1 MRIPQY
7 EQQVNAP
14 SAPQF
19 NQIADVRNDNLGQV
33 ADSLNEV
40 YKVKLKEQEEA
51 QKTAFFQADTSI
63 KMALDKAKFD
73 IAERIKNGGSYANAE
88 AEYQKAHDAAI
99 AQFASAFDADKSGNT
114 KLRAL
119 AEYQANGLNNLMSIR
134 DMATSRRKSDT
145 AASANLRA
153 EQLTQQ
159 MLDASPEQAE
169 EIKKQI
175 ASLYASATAAVGGSP
190 DEGRLKAMKT
200 IQGAEQDRFELFRQN
215 NAANPELQLSEIE
228 RLHKEKLVD
237 TDFYIQARGYAMK
250 EIADN
255 ANVADVQTLI
265 SSPFS
270 YSGKEIKQNDVDRY
284 FQTESVKYIDNPAMY
299 EQSIVESS
307 IATGYVPTQVKKQA
321 ASMFSFPAENMK
333 EADAQTV
340 ASMANVI
347 SKIDENSYRMKD
359 GQLPEEIRAK
369 ANIIKSS
376 IDSGMTAQD
385 AVMTMQRITKDKNT
399 MELYKSASGEA
410 AKIALGKKLDG
421 ELFTID
427 PETPKYAMSDW
438 MKSYAVHRSFGA
450 STSTAAEQAD
460 KDVGKK
466 FGEFN
471 GYKVRD
477 PVTNYDGRFS
487 EKSWIKAAESGV
499 ESANVKPPIGAKIA
513 VIADNITK
521 QEMQKN
527 AHPKDM
533 NNISYSIQWVYDDN
547 SPPVQAYGNDG
558 NPLRIRPKV
567 GMEDKK
573 ENKYFLNSLGI
584 SG

>member
-33 ADSLNEV
+33 ADSLNEI

-88 AEYQKAHDAAI
+88 AEYQKAHDMAI

-159 MLDASPEQAE
+159 MLDAPPEQAE

-200 IQGAEQDRFELFRQN
+200 IQGAEQDRFQLFAQN
-215 NAANPELQLSEIE
+215 NANDPKAVLNEVEN
-228 RLHKEKLVD
+228 LHKNKLID

-255 ANVADVQTLI
+255 ANVNVNDSIYRAFAQLSI
-265 SSPFS
+265 SNQEVEKLLEK
-270 YSGKEIKQNDVDRY
+270 YSIE
-284 FQTESVKYIDNPAMY
+284 E
-299 EQSIVESS
+299 
-307 IATGYVPTQVKKQA
+307 
-321 ASMFSFPAENMK
+321 
-333 EADAQTV
+333 
-340 ASMANVI
+340 
-347 SKIDENSYRMKD
+347 IDEVLDSIENFKGNKKYTSLYLTATKW
-359 GQLPEEIRAK
+359 LAK
-369 ANIIKSS
+369 NK
-376 IDSGMTAQD
+376 
-385 AVMTMQRITKDKNT
+385 
-399 MELYKSASGEA
+399 
-410 AKIALGKKLDG
+410 
-421 ELFTID
+421 
-427 PETPKYAMSDW
+427 PK
-438 MKSYAVHRSFGA
+438 
-450 STSTAAEQAD
+450 Q
-460 KDVGKK
+460 
-466 FGEFN
+466 
-471 GYKVRD
+471 
-477 PVTNYDGRFS
+477 
-487 EKSWIKAAESGV
+487 
-499 ESANVKPPIGAKIA
+499 
-513 VIADNITK
+513 
-521 QEMQKN
+521 QEM
-527 AHPKDM
+527 
-533 NNISYSIQWVYDDN
+533 IYD
-547 SPPVQAYGNDG
+547 PLVEKARAYGY
-558 NPLRIRPKV
+558 IK
-567 GMEDKK
+567 
-573 ENKYFLNSLGI
+573 
-584 SG
+584 